1 AGKASAYSY
10 VQIVFSVLLGIVF
23 FGELPSLWTYIG
35 GALIVAGALINVFG
49 HHLRLLFIKRSA

>member
-1 AGKASAYSY
+1 M
-10 VQIVFSVLLGIVF
+10 QIVFSVLLGIVF